1 MYVFLVLGNTNLK
14 IMEKRVDTV
23 LSKFKQLENEKCY
36 IILSGGGKNETEA
49 EYMYNYASK
58 YVDKKYLICENKSLS
73 TFENLIFSSQI
84 ITDLFPKEPIELII
98 CTSSFHLKRTV
109 IMANLLLKEKNYNL
123 FFIHTNEFITTEDSK
138 RELQLIDQFMTY
150 YLNNI

>member
-1 MYVFLVLGNTNLK
+1 MYVFLVLGNTSLK

-23 LSKFKQLENEKCY
+23 LRKYEQLKDEKCFM
-36 IILSGGGKNETEA
+36 ILSGGGKNETEA
-49 EYMYNYASK
+49 DYMYEYASK
-58 YVDKKYLICENKSLS
+58 YVDKKYLVCEGKSLS

-84 ITDLFPKEPIELII
+84 ITDLFPKESIELII
-98 CTSSFHLKRTV
+98 CTSSFHLKRTI

-123 FFIHTNEFITTEDSK
+123 FFIHTNEFITTEESK
-138 RELQLIDQFMTY
+138 RELNLIDQFMTY

>member
-1 MYVFLVLGNTNLK
+1 MYVFLVLGNSHLK
-14 IMEKRVDTV
+14 IMEKRVDTA
-23 LSKFKQLENEKCY
+23 LRKYEQLKDEKCY
-36 IILSGGGKNETEA
+36 MILSGGGKNETEA

-58 YVDKKYLICENKSLS
+58 YVDKKYLICEDKSLS
-73 TFENLIFSSQI
+73 TFENLIFSYQI

-98 CTSSFHLKRTV
+98 CTSSFHLKRTI

-123 FFIHTNEFITTEDSK
+123 FFIHTNEFITTEESK
-138 RELQLIDQFMTY
+138 RELNLIDQFMSY